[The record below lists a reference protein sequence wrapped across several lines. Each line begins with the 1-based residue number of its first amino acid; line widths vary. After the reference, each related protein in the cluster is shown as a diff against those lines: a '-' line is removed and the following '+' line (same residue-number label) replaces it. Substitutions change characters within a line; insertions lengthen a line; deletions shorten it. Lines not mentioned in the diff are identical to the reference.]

1 MEEWQNRENETRKER
16 GQITLLDCQKRWNPQ
31 NVETLKSG
39 NVEDQKSGIC
49 GNPEIRKSR
58 NPEVSGT
65 VPDSSGI
72 SAADIRN
79 SARIFRMIFS
89 TSGNEARKIR
99 TPKLLIW
106 SQTRYLC
113 AIAPS
118 SERSYFSNT
127 KHTVTQRSC
136 TFLDHLIDTCVCTFH
151 PGKWL
156 GRGHASG

>member
-1 MEEWQNRENETRKER
+1 MEEWQSRENETRKER

-79 SARIFRMIFS
+79 SARIFRISGFPDFLDVDAS
-89 TSGNEARKIR
+89 GIVTETSG
-99 TPKLLIW
+99 
-106 SQTRYLC
+106 
-113 AIAPS
+113 
-118 SERSYFSNT
+118 
-127 KHTVTQRSC
+127 
-136 TFLDHLIDTCVCTFH
+136 FLDFWIWAD
-151 PGKWL
+151 PE
-156 GRGHASG
+156 